1 MIQTFF
7 SAVFLSS
14 TINKLCPKLNYIT
27 IFCCHLE
34 FDSIEALTASFADA
48 KKLPV
53 LHACGKNMLLVQ
65 SKAQAMIATWC
76 YQPDLEKP
84 CSFSYLSRQRYVTFL
99 TSSQESYHYI
109 EWVRLISSAQLFY
122 GDSKKRMI
130 HVSPFLFCFL
140 SMDYIIHLKES
151 PPKNSE
157 KTRFC
162 TQWIALSGFLQLLWG
177 NIPT

>member
-1 MIQTFF
+1 MCSNNINVWCATAVIMIQTFF

-84 CSFSYLSRQRYVTFL
+84 CSFSYLSRRRYVTFL

-109 EWVRLISSAQLFY
+109 EWDRLIITCIIILSFKQE
-122 GDSKKRMI
+122 GWTEIWKKWE
-130 HVSPFLFCFL
+130 HS
-140 SMDYIIHLKES
+140 
-151 PPKNSE
+151 
-157 KTRFC
+157 
-162 TQWIALSGFLQLLWG
+162 
-177 NIPT
+177 